1 MTTAEQLVRSDA
13 ERDAL
18 SALREAAGESGG
30 AMERHC
36 VRDFLIADRLAGAR
50 EIEVDRE
57 LLLVAALLHDIGIYD
72 SVTHGGVYVTEGA
85 ELSAELT
92 RRHGWNEERVQLCS
106 DAVERHHELRSQ
118 WDRGAEVEV
127 MRRADLIDV
136 SGGLVRFGLSREWL
150 RDLSRSVPR
159 DGLYGELGR
168 LVGHVLRHRP
178 LTLPQIFIRR

>member
-1 MTTAEQLVRSDA
+1 VTTAEELIRSDA

-18 SALREAAGESGG
+18 AALREAAGEAGG

-36 VRDFLIADRLAGAR
+36 IRDFLIADRLAGAR
-50 EIEVDRE
+50 DIEIDRE

-72 SVTHGGVYVTEGA
+72 SVTSGGVYVAEGA
-85 ELSAELT
+85 ELTSELT
-92 RRHGWNEERVQLCS
+92 RRHGWDEERVRLCA

-118 WDRGAEVEV
+118 SDRGAEVE
-127 MRRADLIDV
+127 MIRRADLVDV

>member
-1 MTTAEQLVRSDA
+1 VTTAEELVRSDV

-18 SALREAAGESGG
+18 SALREAARESGG
-30 AMERHC
+30 PMERHC
-36 VRDFLIADRLAGAR
+36 IRDFLIADRLAGAR
-50 EIEVDRE
+50 EIDIDRE

-72 SVTHGGVYVTEGA
+72 SVTSGGVYVAEGA

-92 RRHGWNEERVQLCS
+92 RRHGWDEERVRLCS

-127 MRRADLIDV
+127 MRRADLIDF

-150 RDLSRSVPR
+150 RDLSRSIPR
-159 DGLYGELGR
+159 DGFYRE
-168 LVGHVLRHRP
+168 LVGLVAHVLRHRP
-178 LTLPQIFIRR
+178 LTLPQIFLR